1 MNTVRKILVPIDFSE
16 DLANE
21 LRYAVSLAQNTHAE
35 LIVLHVTQKK
45 EADAFLD
52 LLAVMEGAP
61 MLNPP
66 AAMPVD
72 RLLREKALD
81 LYRFIEKVVRSPGQ
95 VKIRRKVAL
104 GNEAE
109 KILGI
114 AEEENID
121 LVVLAVRQKFFFPYL
136 LAGGRLLKMISRFP
150 CPVLL
155 KPAFDELWPRSSIIG
170 SVICRRAGSMVKG
183 QPSNRPRLCKSQRQE
198 T

>member
-1 MNTVRKILVPIDFSE
+1 MKNFSCSRVALFFLKEVIFMNTVRKILVPVDFSE
-16 DLANE
+16 DSANG
-21 LRYAVSLAQNTHAE
+21 LTYSVSLAQKTQAE

-66 AAMPVD
+66 ATIPVD

-81 LYRFIEKVVRSPGQ
+81 LYRFIEKVVRNPGPL
-95 VKIRRKVAL
+95 KIRRKVVL
-104 GNEAE
+104 GNKAE
-109 KILGI
+109 RILGV

-121 LVVLAVRQKFFFPYL
+121 LVVLAIRQKSFFPYL
-136 LAGGRLLKMISRFP
+136 MAGGKLLKMISRFP

-155 KPAFDELWPRSSIIG
+155 KSPFGEPWPHL
-170 SVICRRAGSMVKG
+170 A
-183 QPSNRPRLCKSQRQE
+183 
-198 T
+198 

>member
-1 MNTVRKILVPIDFSE
+1 MNRVRKILVPIDFSE
-16 DLANE
+16 DSANG
-21 LRYAVSLAQNTHAE
+21 LNYAVSLAQKTQAE

-66 AAMPVD
+66 AAIPVD

-81 LYRFIEKVVRSPGQ
+81 LYRFIEKVVRNPGPL
-95 VKIRRKVAL
+95 KIRRKVVL
-104 GNEAE
+104 GNKGE
-109 KILGI
+109 KILGV

-121 LVVLAVRQKFFFPYL
+121 LVVLGIRQKSFFPYL
-136 LAGGRLLKMISRFP
+136 IAGGKLLKMISRFP

-155 KPAFDELWPRSSIIG
+155 KPPFGEPWPQLG
-170 SVICRRAGSMVKG
+170 
-183 QPSNRPRLCKSQRQE
+183 
-198 T
+198 